1 MTYKY
6 HRLVHNSGDK
16 PGELPQVERCV
27 VEEGEEDDEEVNI
40 NDFLSVVN
48 YVQQDA
54 VGACWSAGK
63 TLQNF

>member
-27 VEEGEEDDEEVNI
+27 VEDGEEDDEEVNMV
-40 NDFLSVVN
+40 DFLSVVN
-48 YVQQDA
+48 CVQ
-54 VGACWSAGK
+54 
-63 TLQNF
+63 